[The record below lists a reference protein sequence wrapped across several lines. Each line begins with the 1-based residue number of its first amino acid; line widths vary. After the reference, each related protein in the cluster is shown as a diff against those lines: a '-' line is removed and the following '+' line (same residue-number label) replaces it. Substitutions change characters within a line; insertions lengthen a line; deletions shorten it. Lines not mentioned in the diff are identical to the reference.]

1 MMQPFFLYFLFFYR
15 FSVDSEDV
23 SKIIEIKILL
33 SLPEQIWTALDNK
46 EYLLAAQL
54 FLLATHIHLG
64 VEVSPKA
71 KNISE
76 KFPVLSKQWEIIS
89 TCRKIIIDG
98 ARQELKALDLSYK
111 VMKQ

>member
-1 MMQPFFLYFLFFYR
+1 M
-15 FSVDSEDV
+15 
-23 SKIIEIKILL
+23 
-33 SLPEQIWTALDNK
+33 PEQIWTALDNK

-71 KNISE
+71 KKISE

-89 TCRKIIIDG
+89 SCRKIIIDG
-98 ARQELKALDLSYK
+98 ARQELRAIDLSYK
-111 VMKQ
+111 VT